1 MRIKLNNQVIFSQSS
16 DLMERQSSAASST
29 EETSGAQQDLSG
41 GSRRDDG
48 QPDFGVFKDFDFL
61 EYESESIEGES
72 TDNFNW
78 GVRRRPLSDGDS
90 EPITGSKGME
100 MMSLSNTLFILIFTI
115 LSYLFVGLVVE
126 ESLSEKT
133 PILNNR
139 RRVSSLKINLK
150 CRAHL
155 LNWHHLL
162 SRHGIIQTIHLMMM
176 LNQNLHWMSI
186 KSQYSSNP
194 NTMGHQ
200 LLSVYGANDVIHE
213 VIRAARVLVI
223 WARLHHAMHHHT

>member
-1 MRIKLNNQVIFSQSS
+1 
-16 DLMERQSSAASST
+16 MERQSSAASST

-90 EPITGSKGME
+90 EPITSSKGHSVM
-100 MMSLSNTLFILIFTI
+100 
-115 LSYLFVGLVVE
+115 E

-133 PILNNR
+133 PILNK
-139 RRVSSLKINLK
+139 RRVSNHKIISLCILYTQIDIHFICVVNYVQRLV
-150 CRAHL
+150 
-155 LNWHHLL
+155 
-162 SRHGIIQTIHLMMM
+162 IIRMIRQMMT
-176 LNQNLHWMSI
+176 LNQN
-186 KSQYSSNP
+186 
-194 NTMGHQ
+194 
-200 LLSVYGANDVIHE
+200 
-213 VIRAARVLVI
+213 
-223 WARLHHAMHHHT
+223 HH

>member
-1 MRIKLNNQVIFSQSS
+1 MQVIFSQSS

-61 EYESESIEGES
+61 EYESESIDGES

-90 EPITGSKGME
+90 EPITGSKGHSVM
-100 MMSLSNTLFILIFTI
+100 
-115 LSYLFVGLVVE
+115 E

-133 PILNNR
+133 PILNK
-139 RRVSSLKINLK
+139 RRVS
-150 CRAHL
+150 
-155 LNWHHLL
+155 
-162 SRHGIIQTIHLMMM
+162 G
-176 LNQNLHWMSI
+176 HWI
-186 KSQYSSNP
+186 K
-194 NTMGHQ
+194 
-200 LLSVYGANDVIHE
+200 
-213 VIRAARVLVI
+213 
-223 WARLHHAMHHHT
+223 

>member
-1 MRIKLNNQVIFSQSS
+1 
-16 DLMERQSSAASST
+16 MERQSSAASST

-90 EPITGSKGME
+90 EPITGSKGHSVM
-100 MMSLSNTLFILIFTI
+100 
-115 LSYLFVGLVVE
+115 E

-133 PILNNR
+133 PILNK
-139 RRVSSLKINLK
+139 RRVSKHWINAIDFILLKILL
-150 CRAHL
+150 HL
-155 LNWHHLL
+155 LQLFQNKIGTTQ
-162 SRHGIIQTIHLMMM
+162 SRGFF
-176 LNQNLHWMSI
+176 
-186 KSQYSSNP
+186 
-194 NTMGHQ
+194 
-200 LLSVYGANDVIHE
+200 
-213 VIRAARVLVI
+213 R
-223 WARLHHAMHHHT
+223 

>member
-1 MRIKLNNQVIFSQSS
+1 MFASIILQVIFSQSS

-90 EPITGSKGME
+90 EPITGSKGHSVM
-100 MMSLSNTLFILIFTI
+100 
-115 LSYLFVGLVVE
+115 E

-133 PILNNR
+133 PILNK
-139 RRVSSLKINLK
+139 RRVSDPK
-150 CRAHL
+150 CDRILRTWHL
-155 LNWHHLL
+155 FISKKKMYHFSL
-162 SRHGIIQTIHLMMM
+162 SRLDTTQKIHPMMM
-176 LNQNLHWMSI
+176 
-186 KSQYSSNP
+186 
-194 NTMGHQ
+194 
-200 LLSVYGANDVIHE
+200 
-213 VIRAARVLVI
+213 
-223 WARLHHAMHHHT
+223 

>member
-1 MRIKLNNQVIFSQSS
+1 MIFVILQVIFSQSS

-90 EPITGSKGME
+90 EPITGSKGHSVM
-100 MMSLSNTLFILIFTI
+100 
-115 LSYLFVGLVVE
+115 E

-133 PILNNR
+133 PILNK
-139 RRVSSLKINLK
+139 RRVSKEEKKKEEI
-150 CRAHL
+150 
-155 LNWHHLL
+155 
-162 SRHGIIQTIHLMMM
+162 
-176 LNQNLHWMSI
+176 
-186 KSQYSSNP
+186 
-194 NTMGHQ
+194 
-200 LLSVYGANDVIHE
+200 
-213 VIRAARVLVI
+213 
-223 WARLHHAMHHHT
+223 

>member
-1 MRIKLNNQVIFSQSS
+1 MTNKKNRMKFQVIFSQSS

-90 EPITGSKGME
+90 EPITGSKGHSVM
-100 MMSLSNTLFILIFTI
+100 
-115 LSYLFVGLVVE
+115 E

-133 PILNNR
+133 PILNK
-139 RRVSSLKINLK
+139 RRVS
-150 CRAHL
+150 
-155 LNWHHLL
+155 
-162 SRHGIIQTIHLMMM
+162 
-176 LNQNLHWMSI
+176 
-186 KSQYSSNP
+186 
-194 NTMGHQ
+194 
-200 LLSVYGANDVIHE
+200 
-213 VIRAARVLVI
+213 
-223 WARLHHAMHHHT
+223 

>member
-1 MRIKLNNQVIFSQSS
+1 
-16 DLMERQSSAASST
+16 MERQSSAASST

-90 EPITGSKGME
+90 EPITSSKGHSVM
-100 MMSLSNTLFILIFTI
+100 
-115 LSYLFVGLVVE
+115 E

-133 PILNNR
+133 PILNK
-139 RRVSSLKINLK
+139 RRVRTTSNK
-150 CRAHL
+150 CCICFFFFFFCL
-155 LNWHHLL
+155 DF
-162 SRHGIIQTIHLMMM
+162 IIQKVSFSFDSDPT
-176 LNQNLHWMSI
+176 
-186 KSQYSSNP
+186 
-194 NTMGHQ
+194 
-200 LLSVYGANDVIHE
+200 
-213 VIRAARVLVI
+213 
-223 WARLHHAMHHHT
+223 

>member
-1 MRIKLNNQVIFSQSS
+1 MIFSQSS

-90 EPITGSKGME
+90 EPITGSKGQLDFQFDGKTILCDDARL
-100 MMSLSNTLFILIFTI
+100 LSNCLIIVCVCPFICAVI
-115 LSYLFVGLVVE
+115 E

-133 PILNNR
+133 PILNK
-139 RRVSSLKINLK
+139 RRVSGL
-150 CRAHL
+150 
-155 LNWHHLL
+155 
-162 SRHGIIQTIHLMMM
+162 T
-176 LNQNLHWMSI
+176 
-186 KSQYSSNP
+186 
-194 NTMGHQ
+194 
-200 LLSVYGANDVIHE
+200 
-213 VIRAARVLVI
+213 
-223 WARLHHAMHHHT
+223 